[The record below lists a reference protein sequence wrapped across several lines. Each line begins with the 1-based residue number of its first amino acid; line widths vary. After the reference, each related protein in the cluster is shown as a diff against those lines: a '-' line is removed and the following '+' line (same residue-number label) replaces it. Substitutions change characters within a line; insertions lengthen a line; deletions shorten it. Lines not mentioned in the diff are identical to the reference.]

1 MFCIEKSYIA
11 YCPNRK
17 SKSLIKQK
25 NDMNRKHAFLFKL
38 SRSLCAR
45 SDILTEHDKS
55 FRRCN
60 DSKCNWNS
68 LFMALFSIILV
79 NICNSL
85 GKFLNPT
92 KAELFVSY
100 IAVLS
105 KVFISCSNVMKLG
118 TIAYST
124 SFGIKMKL

>member
-1 MFCIEKSYIA
+1 
-11 YCPNRK
+11 
-17 SKSLIKQK
+17 
-25 NDMNRKHAFLFKL
+25 
-38 SRSLCAR
+38 
-45 SDILTEHDKS
+45 
-55 FRRCN
+55 
-60 DSKCNWNS
+60 
-68 LFMALFSIILV
+68 MALFSIILV

-124 SFGIKMKL
+124 SFSIKMKL